1 MLILLIWQTGL
12 EEYADRRCG
21 TYSGGNKR
29 KLSTAMAFIGEP
41 PVVLLDEPTS
51 GVDPVSR
58 RKLWSVVAKCQQAGQ
73 AIVITSHRYVYR
85 KKKEWVS
92 QESFNGSQDFFY
104 SFWDSHLF
112 FYRVKYFK
120 ATLPQQ
126 PFTSQL
132 FFKGFSKITHC
143 KHSFLTPYF
152 SFYF

>member
-1 MLILLIWQTGL
+1 MLILLIWRTGL

-73 AIVITSHRYVYR
+73 AIVITSHRYIYR
-85 KKKEWVS
+85 NNESVKRVS
-92 QESFNGSQDFFY
+92 MVHKIFFY
-104 SFWDSHLF
+104 IHFETPTPSFTEWGILRQLSLNSLLQVNF
-112 FYRVKYFK
+112 FLKV
-120 ATLPQQ
+120 L
-126 PFTSQL
+126 
-132 FFKGFSKITHC
+132 SKITHC
-143 KHSFLTPYF
+143 KHSCLTPYVSF
-152 SFYF
+152 SF